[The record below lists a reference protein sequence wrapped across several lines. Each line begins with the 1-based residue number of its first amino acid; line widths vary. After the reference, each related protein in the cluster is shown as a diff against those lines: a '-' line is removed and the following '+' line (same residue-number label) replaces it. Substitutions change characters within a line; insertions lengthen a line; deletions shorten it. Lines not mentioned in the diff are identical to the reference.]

1 MFIFIIHSASG
12 HTGRKREGVKGM
24 ICDTVNITGLN
35 EKFNNQRN
43 ISVFTCH

>member
-1 MFIFIIHSASG
+1 MLAGIQAGNGKVS
-12 HTGRKREGVKGM
+12 KEGM